1 MTPTTRR
8 ALSACVIDVLEAR
21 RLLAAP
27 EIADLPPTIDAL
39 DAPAGKAL
47 FIPVTADDADGDAV
61 SFSAGLTGDNAD
73 QGEVE
78 VLDPGNTFLALRTA
92 DFGTMTFQLFD
103 DVAPETVDRIS
114 GLAEAGYYDGLNIF
128 RVIDDFVLQFGDP
141 TENGQNP
148 DPVRPRVE
156 FSFDDEFDPD
166 AVLAGDG
173 QLAMANSGKDTNSSQ
188 FFLTDGPQRFLDG
201 NHTVFGQLVSG
212 FATRD
217 AILAVETGP
226 GDRPV
231 EDVLVTEVRVVDA
244 PDAAVLRLVPGDG
257 VEPGTEFEIEV
268 TATDDSGDSE
278 SSTRTFTVVSAAP
291 GDSPTILRA
300 IDPTRTTD
308 AGQPIT
314 IDIDAVDPE
323 GEPIEYAASFTP
335 LSGFG
340 GTVSPPTLSGEAG
353 TLDVDQDAG
362 TVTYSPA
369 AGFTGPAE
377 FFVYAAAQ
385 GATGRGSTAFPFDS
399 QLITVGVGDA
409 PLSGSARTLSA
420 LEGVPLEDVVVA
432 TFTDTDAAGTA
443 DDFAATIDWGD
454 GVVDGDAGDEGD
466 DAVVVR
472 PSADVPG
479 EFEVVGSHTYDQAG
493 SGIPVFVTVTGDLGA
508 QIRVQSEVDVDAS
521 TQLGDDG
528 TLTVGGTTGPDVITL
543 GFDGAQVLVGVN
555 GEQTAF
561 DPAAIDLIEIFGGD
575 GDDTILLDAD
585 APAARIFAGEGDD
598 TVRGGLKNDEID
610 GGPGD
615 DNLDGFGGNDSIV
628 GGPGNDYLMG
638 GTGIDYDQPT
648 RDAGAYDFDT
658 LLGGEGDDTLSGGL
672 DVNLLDGGAGND
684 LLNGSGSRDTL
695 FGGEGTDTLRGFGN
709 ADSLVGGDG
718 DDTLL
723 GDSDDEDRFP
733 GRAGPF
739 PDVDQGDT
747 LEGGDGDDVLRGF
760 FGDDLFRGGDGADS
774 LFGGDGEDDDED
786 DDDADVLDSIE
797 N

>member
-8 ALSACVIDVLEAR
+8 ALSASAMEVLEAR

-27 EIADLPPTIDAL
+27 QIGDLPPTIDAL

-47 FIPVTADDADGDAV
+47 YLPITADDADGDAV
-61 SFSAGLTGDNAD
+61 SFSAELTGDNAG
-73 QGEVE
+73 QASVE
-78 VLDPGNTFLALRTA
+78 VVDPTNTFLALRTA
-92 DFGTMTFQLFD
+92 DFGTMVFQLFD
-103 DVAPETVDRIS
+103 DVAPETVDRIA

-148 DPVRPRVE
+148 DPIRPRVE
-156 FSFDDEFDPD
+156 FSFDDEFDAD
-166 AVLAGDG
+166 TLLVGDG

-201 NHTVFGQLVSG
+201 NHTVFGQLVDG

-217 AILAVETGP
+217 AILAVDTDT
-226 GDRPV
+226 GDRPTQ
-231 EDVLVTEVRVVDA
+231 DVLVTEVRTVDV
-244 PDAAVLRLVPGDG
+244 PDAAVLRLIPDDG
-257 VEPGTEFEIEV
+257 VAVGTEFEVEV
-268 TATDDSGDSE
+268 TATDDSDDSE
-278 SSTRTFTVVSAAP
+278 SESRTFTVTSAAP

-300 IDPTRTTD
+300 IDSTRTTD

-323 GEPIEYAASFTP
+323 GEAIDYAASFTD
-335 LSGFG
+335 LQFG
-340 GTVSPPTLSGEAG
+340 PPSLANASG
-353 TLDVDQDAG
+353 TLDLDPDAG

-369 AGFTGPAE
+369 AGFTGAAE
-377 FFVYAAAQ
+377 FFVYAAAE

-399 QLITVGVGDA
+399 QLISVGVGDE
-409 PLSGSARTLSA
+409 PLSGAARTLTA
-420 LEGVPLEDVVVA
+420 LEGVALEDVVVA
-432 TFTDTDAAGTA
+432 TFTDTDPSGTA

-454 GVVDGDAGDEGD
+454 GVVDGDAGDEDD

-479 EFEVVGSHTYDQAG
+479 EFEVVGSHTYAQAG

-543 GFDGAQVLVGVN
+543 GFDGSQVLVGVN
-555 GEQTAF
+555 GEQTSF

-610 GGPGD
+610 GGPGAD
-615 DNLDGFGGNDSIV
+615 DLDGFGGNDSLV
-628 GGPGNDYLMG
+628 GGPGDDYLMG

-648 RDAGAYDFDT
+648 RDAGAYDLDT
-658 LLGGEGDDTLSGGL
+658 LLGGDGDDTLSGGL
-672 DVNLLDGGAGND
+672 DANLLDGGAGDD

-695 FGGEGTDTLRGFGN
+695 LGGEGADTLRGFGN
-709 ADSLVGGDG
+709 ADSLAGGEG

-739 PDVDQGDT
+739 EDVDEGDT

-760 FGDDLFRGGDGADS
+760 FDDDLFRGGDGADS
-774 LFGGDGEDDDED
+774 LFGGDGEDTDED
-786 DDDADVLDSIE
+786 NDDADVLDSIE